1 VGFRLDR
8 RKSLGQG
15 FWLGLSKSGLSMG
28 RRGRPFSASVGG
40 RGAGGSVRLMKGAF
54 GGILL
59 IALALVPL
67 SWTPAEGSVGGP
79 RSQGRVACGVERWAV
94 KTLQDRPVLL
104 PRKRTTVAY
113 LVSLPRPLALPDYRL
128 PFERHIFQV
137 IAPVTLVRPEDDGD
151 LHVVLRPG
159 RKHMIAEAPAWS
171 CTRKAKLYRR
181 RQMAHARQAVRL
193 CSRARVTGVA
203 FFDFKHGQ
211 TGVAP
216 NAIELHPILGFECL
230 P

>member
-1 VGFRLDR
+1 V
-8 RKSLGQG
+8 S
-15 FWLGLSKSGLSMG
+15 SS
-28 RRGRPFSASVGG
+28 RPAALVLL
-40 RGAGGSVRLMKGAF
+40 AGVAAVPL
-54 GGILL
+54 
-59 IALALVPL
+59 ALAGRSTVP
-67 SWTPAEGSVGGP
+67 SRANRYAPVKS
-79 RSQGRVACGVERWAV
+79 CGVERWTV

-137 IAPVTLVRPEDDGD
+137 IARVTLIRSEDDRD
-151 LHVVLRPG
+151 LHVVLRQG

-171 CTRKAKLYRR
+171 CTRRAKLYRR
-181 RQMAHARQAVRL
+181 LQMAHARQAVRL
-193 CSRARVTGVA
+193 CRRARVTGVA

-216 NAIELHPILGFECL
+216 NAIELHPILGFRCL
-230 P
+230 R